1 MSKPFLTVV
10 GLYAYDNTI
19 FNGLTVPDGMST
31 DDVREK
37 ILVDNAELPLIYADA
52 DVFRLQLRVWCK
64 THALSWARM
73 YDALATE
80 YSPLENYDRH
90 EEFTDTGSD
99 TGSTEAENLR
109 QVGGWNNAEGWSDS
123 EKNTGSSSDSRSTS
137 NRRVGRMHGN
147 IGVTT
152 SQQMLESE
160 IDLRVKY
167 NMLQIISDSFREN
180 FCIQIY

>member
-1 MSKPFLTVV
+1 MSKPFLTVA

-19 FNGLTVPDGMST
+19 FDDLSIPDGMNA
-31 DDVREK
+31 DDVRDK
-37 ILVDNAELPLIYADA
+37 ILVDNAELPLIYADT
-52 DVFRLQLRVWCK
+52 DVFQLQLRVWCK
-64 THALSWARM
+64 THALSWGRM
-73 YDALATE
+73 YDALTTD
-80 YSPLENYDRH
+80 YSPLENYDRQ
-90 EEFTDTGSD
+90 EEFTDTGTD

-123 EKNTGSSSDSRSTS
+123 EKNTGSSSDSRNTT

-160 IDLRVKY
+160 IDLRGKY